1 MSEPDAGSPRQL
13 TRSMRILLV
22 VAGALVFL
30 AGVQLFVFP
39 LRTAHY
45 FSWTIAPPMTAVFLG
60 ASYWSAL
67 AFEWS
72 AAAQRR
78 WADARIAIP
87 TVFVFTTLTLV
98 ATLIHIDKFHF
109 GTAFGAGTRAVTWA
123 WLAIYVAVPIIM
135 VVLWVVQTH
144 RAGTE
149 PLRVRML
156 SAPMRVT
163 VSLQAVLLLG
173 IGAALF
179 ISPLRA
185 ASWWPWPLT
194 PLTGRAIGAWCI
206 GLGVAAA
213 HARWENDVRRV
224 QPAAFAFLAFGALQL
239 VSLLRHGG
247 DLKWDRAP
255 AWIYLAFLTSAA
267 VIGTVVLV
275 QGRGLGADVVPVV
288 DLTAQGR
295 AANDAKSTELSSRVD
310 S

>member
-1 MSEPDAGSPRQL
+1 
-13 TRSMRILLV
+13 MRILLV

-39 LRTAHY
+39 LRTDRY

-98 ATLIHIDKFHF
+98 ATLVHIDKFHF
-109 GTAFGAGTRAVTWA
+109 GTAFGPGTRAVTWA

-135 VVLWVVQTH
+135 AVLWVSQTRQPGIEPPRVH
-144 RAGTE
+144 R
-149 PLRVRML
+149 L
-156 SAPMRVT
+156 SAPIRVT
-163 VSLQAVLLLG
+163 VSAQAVLLSG

-179 ISPLRA
+179 IAPLRV
-185 ASWWPWPLT
+185 ASWWPWTIT

-224 QPAAFAFLAFGALQL
+224 QPAAFAFLAFGALQA

-247 DLKWDRAP
+247 DLRWDRAS
-255 AWIYLAFLTSAA
+255 AWIYLAFLASAI
-267 VIGTVVLV
+267 VIGAVVLV
-275 QGRGLGADVVPVV
+275 EGRGLGVETVAVV
-288 DLTAQGR
+288 DLSAQGR

>member
-1 MSEPDAGSPRQL
+1 
-13 TRSMRILLV
+13 MRILLV
-22 VAGALVFL
+22 TAGVLVFL

-39 LRTAHY
+39 LRTDRY

-72 AAAQRR
+72 AAAQQR

-87 TVFVFTTLTLV
+87 TVFAFTTLTLV

-123 WLAIYVAVPIIM
+123 WLAIYVVVPILM
-135 VVLWVVQTH
+135 VVLWVSQT
-144 RAGTE
+144 RQPGTE
-149 PLRVRML
+149 PPRVRPL
-156 SAPMRVT
+156 STPIAVT
-163 VSLQAVLLLG
+163 VSVQAVLLLAL
-173 IGAALF
+173 GAALF
-179 ISPLRA
+179 IAPLRA
-185 ASWWPWPLT
+185 ASWWPWTLT

-213 HARWENDVRRV
+213 QARWENDVRRV
-224 QPAAFAFLAFGALQL
+224 QPAAFAFVAFGGLQL

-247 DLKWDRAP
+247 DMRWDRAA
-255 AWIYLAFLTSAA
+255 AWIYLVFLISAA

-275 QGRGLGADVVPVV
+275 ENP
-288 DLTAQGR
+288 AQGR
-295 AANDAKSTELSSRVD
+295 AANEAKSTELSSRVD

>member
-1 MSEPDAGSPRQL
+1 
-13 TRSMRILLV
+13 MRVLLV

-39 LRTAHY
+39 LRTDRY

-78 WADARIAIP
+78 WSDARIAVP

-98 ATLIHIDKFHF
+98 ATLLHLGKFHF
-109 GTAFGAGTRAVTWA
+109 GNAFEAGTRAVTWA
-123 WLAIYVAVPIIM
+123 WLAIYVIVPILM
-135 VVLWVVQTH
+135 VVLWVVQA
-144 RAGTE
+144 RQPGTDG
-149 PLRVRML
+149 PRVRPL
-156 SAPMRVT
+156 STAVGVT
-163 VSLQAVLLLG
+163 VSVQAVLLLG
-173 IGAALF
+173 IGLALF

-185 ASWWPWPLT
+185 ASWWPWTLT
-194 PLTGRAIGAWCI
+194 PLTGRAVGAWCI

-224 QPAAFAFLAFGALQL
+224 RPAAFAFVAFGVLQAI
-239 VSLLRHGG
+239 SLLRHGD
-247 DLKWDRAP
+247 DLAWGRAP
-255 AWIYLAFLTSAA
+255 AWIYLAFVISAA

-275 QGRGLGADVVPVV
+275 EGRGLDDGVTPVV
-288 DLTAQGR
+288 DLVAQER

>member
-1 MSEPDAGSPRQL
+1 
-13 TRSMRILLV
+13 MRLLLLV
-22 VAGALVFL
+22 AGLLVFL

-39 LRTAHY
+39 LRTDRY

-98 ATLIHIDKFHF
+98 ATLIHLDKFHF
-109 GTAFGAGTRAVTWA
+109 GTEFDAGTRAVTWA
-123 WLAIYVAVPIIM
+123 WLAIYVVVPIIM
-135 VVLWVVQTH
+135 VVLWAAQN
-144 RAGTE
+144 RRPGAE
-149 PLRVRML
+149 PRRERSL
-156 SAPMRVT
+156 SAPIRLT
-163 VSLQAVLLLG
+163 VSVQAVLLLT
-173 IGAALF
+173 IGVALF
-179 ISPLRA
+179 ISPMRT
-185 ASWWPWPLT
+185 ASWWPWMLT

-213 HARWENDVRRV
+213 QARWENDVRRV
-224 QPAAFAFLAFGALQL
+224 QPAAFAFVAFGALQF

-247 DLKWDRAP
+247 DVDWGRAP
-255 AWIYLAFLTSAA
+255 AWIYVAFLISAV
-267 VIGTVVLV
+267 VIGTAVVV
-275 QGRGLGADVVPVV
+275 ENP
-288 DLTAQGR
+288 AQGR
-295 AANDAKSTELSSRVD
+295 AANVAKSTELSSRVD

>member
-1 MSEPDAGSPRQL
+1 
-13 TRSMRILLV
+13 MRVLLG
-22 VAGALVFL
+22 VAGLLVFL

-39 LRTAHY
+39 LRTDRY

-78 WADARIAIP
+78 WSDARIAIP
-87 TVFVFTTLTLV
+87 TVFVFTALTLV
-98 ATLIHIDKFHF
+98 ATLIHVDKFHF

-123 WLAIYVAVPIIM
+123 WLAIYVLVPIIM
-135 VVLWVVQTH
+135 VVLWVSQT
-144 RAGTE
+144 RQPGTDAPRLR
-149 PLRVRML
+149 PLSTPVRL
-156 SAPMRVT
+156 TISI
-163 VSLQAVLLLG
+163 QAVLLLG
-173 IGAALF
+173 MGLALF

-185 ASWWPWPLT
+185 ASWWPWALT

-213 HARWENDVRRV
+213 QARWENDVRRL
-224 QPAAFAFLAFGALQL
+224 QPAAFAFAAFGLLQS

-247 DLKWDRAP
+247 DLDWDRAP
-255 AWIYLAFLTSAA
+255 AWIYLAFVISAA
-267 VIGTVVLV
+267 VVGAIVLV
-275 QGRGLGADVVPVV
+275 EGRGLTADEGESAVV
-288 DLTAQGR
+288 DVSAQER
-295 AANDAKSTELSSRVD
+295 AANDAKSTDLSSRVD

>member
-1 MSEPDAGSPRQL
+1 
-13 TRSMRILLV
+13 MRILLL

-39 LRTAHY
+39 LRTDRY

-109 GTAFGAGTRAVTWA
+109 GTEFGAGTRAVTWA
-123 WLAIYVAVPIIM
+123 WLSIYVLVPIIM
-135 VVLWVVQTH
+135 VVLWVVQT
-144 RAGTE
+144 RQPGSE
-149 PLRVRML
+149 PPRVRTL
-156 SAPMRVT
+156 SAPVRVT
-163 VSLQAVLLLG
+163 VSVQAVLLVGMGL
-173 IGAALF
+173 ALF
-179 ISPLRA
+179 VSPLRA

-224 QPAAFAFLAFGALQL
+224 QPAAFAFGAFGALQF

-247 DLKWDRAP
+247 DLHWDRAP
-255 AWIYLAFLTSAA
+255 AWIYVTFLISAV

-275 QGRGLGADVVPVV
+275 EGRGLGADAVRVV
-288 DLTAQGR
+288 DLSAQGR
-295 AANDAKSTELSSRVD
+295 AAKDAKSTELSSRVD